1 MPELAV
7 LTPVRNGEAG
17 GLRKLLRGLP
27 CGADG
32 EDPSASVLRS
42 PFEGLSVTH
51 FARLVVIDTG
61 SPQLLF
67 TSRFDGEERAY
78 LSKFA
83 ASVSAR
89 EIYKRCKRPQRPH
102 RDQLDEQRLFDYL
115 LNFREDRLQ
124 PSYVVSAFPAD
135 ASVAR
140 INAALELRATLSSF
154 AVRQQD
160 SPAVVL
166 AHRFRQERLIR
177 ELAEA

>member
-1 MPELAV
+1 MPELAL
-7 LTPVRNGEAG
+7 LTPVRDGKAG
-17 GLRKLLRGLP
+17 GLRKLLRSLP
-27 CGADG
+27 RGAEA
-32 EDPSASVLRS
+32 EDASASVLRS
-42 PFEGLSVTH
+42 PFAGLSVTH

-83 ASVSAR
+83 ASASAR
-89 EIYKRCKRPQRPH
+89 EIYRRCKRPQRGDP
-102 RDQLDEQRLFDYL
+102 DQLDEQRLLDYL
-115 LNFREDRLQ
+115 LNCRDDRLQ
-124 PSYVVSAFPAD
+124 ASYVVSAFPAE
-135 ASVAR
+135 ATVAE

-154 AVRQQD
+154 AVREQD